1 MNISLALPGR
11 SGAATRQAAWL
22 GRLVGAVE
30 EGLERGRAARRALI
44 AEAVAEASRAPELRD
59 LRRFG
64 SQRCYA
70 RHLLHADPLE
80 RFSILALVWRRG
92 QFSPVHGHH
101 AWCAFALSC
110 GRLLETR
117 YAICE
122 ADGLAIPQDTLPL
135 APFFA
140 DFTEAADGHVHRLG
154 NAARQVAVSL
164 HVYGRVWGTAG
175 GGVNRPVVART
186 GD

>member
-1 MNISLALPGR
+1 MDISPALPSR
-11 SGAATRQAAWL
+11 SGAASRQAAWL
-22 GRLVGAVE
+22 GRLARTVE
-30 EGLERGRAARRALI
+30 EALRQGGVARRALI
-44 AEAVAEASRAPELRD
+44 AEAVAEASRAPELRE

-70 RHLLHADPLE
+70 RHLLHADPAE

-110 GRLLETR
+110 GRLLETH

-122 ADGLAIPQDTLPL
+122 ADGLAVPQHTLPL
-135 APFFA
+135 APFCA

-154 NAARQVAVSL
+154 NPAREVAVSL
-164 HVYGRVWGTAG
+164 HVYGRVWGG
-175 GGVNRPVVART
+175 GGRGVNRPVIARA